1 MTRRG
6 WRLPVRPFGVPI
18 ELDPSFA
25 LILPLFTLLI
35 AREVG
40 AFATLFADVGVR
52 VDPAV
57 LAQGVTPWLLGLSAG
72 IGLFASVLVHEL
84 GHALVARRFEVKT
97 LRITLWF
104 LGGMAQL
111 EDVPRQRGAEAA
123 VAIAG
128 PITSALIAIGLGLLL
143 QTGIP
148 SGPIAFIAAYL
159 TVTNTALA
167 LFNLLPALP
176 LDGGRILRSL
186 LSLLMGDRQATRVVG
201 GIGQLIAISMGVYG
215 FLTFQV
221 FLMAIA
227 FFIYVAGR
235 AEIDASHAR
244 AAFAGRVVREAMT
257 ADPVAIE
264 YDWTVAQARRLRS
277 FRPHTA
283 YPVLDGEGRPL
294 GWLRSR
300 DLDDA
305 DDEALVG
312 QRLHLLETVLAD
324 AALESAV
331 RRLAQS
337 ESRRLLVVE
346 RDGRAVGILASADL
360 VRYLQ
365 SSDG

>member
-1 MTRRG
+1 MRRG
-6 WRLPVRPFGVPI
+6 WRLPLRPFGIPI

-40 AFATLFADVGVR
+40 GFATLFAEVGVR
-52 VDPAV
+52 VDPA
-57 LAQGVTPWLLGLSAG
+57 LLSQGATPWLLGLSAG
-72 IGLFASVLVHEL
+72 IGLFASVLIHEL
-84 GHALVARRFEVKT
+84 GHALVARRFRVRT

-104 LGGMAQL
+104 LGGVAQL
-111 EDVPRQRGAEAA
+111 EDIPRQRGAEAW

-128 PITSALIAIGLGLLL
+128 PITSALLAIALGGAL
-143 QTGIP
+143 Q
-148 SGPIAFIAAYL
+148 SGVLAGPLAFIAAYL
-159 TVTNTALA
+159 ALTNTALA

-186 LSLLMGDRQATRVVG
+186 LALALGERRATTVVG
-201 GIGQLIAISMGVYG
+201 AIGQLIAIGMGVYG
-215 FLTFQV
+215 FLNFQV

-235 AEIDASHAR
+235 AEVDASRAR

-257 ADPVAIE
+257 PDPVTIDF
-264 YDWTVAQARRLRS
+264 DWSVAQARRLRS
-277 FRPHTA
+277 FRPHTL
-283 YPVLDGEGRPL
+283 YPVLDGAGRPL

-305 DDEALVG
+305 ADESFVG
-312 QRLHLLETVLAD
+312 QRLHPIETVAAEAD
-324 AALESAV
+324 LEAAV

-346 RDGRAVGILASADL
+346 RDGRVVGILSSADV
-360 VRYLQ
+360 VRHLQ
-365 SSDG
+365 ASDA